1 MKKCP
6 ERSSPIQEKRTFSS
20 QNRHAAL
27 HKIDQRILYNC
38 VGYYEC
44 VCYPSVLLNCNHPD
58 VDLGQNLTRFKE
70 FTSSM
75 DPSVN

>member
-1 MKKCP
+1 MNACAT
-6 ERSSPIQEKRTFSS
+6 Q
-20 QNRHAAL
+20 A
-27 HKIDQRILYNC
+27 IL
-38 VGYYEC
+38 
-44 VCYPSVLLNCNHPD
+44 SVLLNCNHPD